1 LLSKNVTFCTFD
13 NRHFRIKLVKNT
25 AFSADSIGGT
35 MKKISIVGAGN
46 TGSTAAH
53 WIAERELADVVLLDV
68 VEGMPQ
74 GKSLDLLEAMPIIGK
89 DAHVVGTNNY
99 EDTKGS
105 DIIIITAGLARKPG
119 MSRDDLLKTN
129 AEIVGKAA
137 TETLKYSPDAFYIVL
152 TNPLDTMAYLTMK
165 KTGLPRERVIGQA
178 GILDSARMRA
188 FVAME
193 TGVSVENINCYVLGG
208 HGDEMVPLTRHSN
221 VAGIPLKEYLP
232 ADKLEAIVNRT
243 RKGGGEI
250 VNLLKTGSAYY
261 APSMA
266 CVQMADAILKDKKL
280 IVPCAAY
287 MNGEYG
293 LNDMYF
299 GVPVVLGA
307 GGMERIVE
315 YKFDA
320 EEKAMFE
327 KSAASVKETHEAL
340 KSLVT
345 L

>member
-1 LLSKNVTFCTFD
+1 
-13 NRHFRIKLVKNT
+13 
-25 AFSADSIGGT
+25 
-35 MKKISIVGAGN
+35 MKKISIIGAGN
-46 TGSTAAH
+46 TGATAAH
-53 WIAERELADVVLLDV
+53 WLAERELADIVLVDV

-74 GKSLDLLEAMPIIGK
+74 GKSLDMTEAMPIIGK
-89 DAHVVGTNNY
+89 DVKVIGTNDY
-99 EDTKGS
+99 ADTKDS
-105 DIIIITAGLARKPG
+105 DIIIITAGVARKPG
-119 MSRDDLLKTN
+119 MSRDDLLKIN

-137 TETLKYSPDAFYIVL
+137 TETLKFSPNAIFIVL

-165 KTGLPRERVIGQA
+165 VTKLPRERVIGQA

-193 TGVSVENINCYVLGG
+193 TGISVENIDCYVLGG

-221 VAGIPLKEYLP
+221 VAGIPLNEYLP

-261 APSMA
+261 APSLA
-266 CVQMADAILKDKKL
+266 CVQMAEAILKDKKL

-287 MNGEYG
+287 MDGEYG

-307 GGMERIVE
+307 KGIERIIE
-315 YKFDA
+315 YKFDDA
-320 EEKAMFE
+320 EKANFE
-327 KSAASVKETHEAL
+327 KSAASVKETYEAL

>member
-1 LLSKNVTFCTFD
+1 VKD
-13 NRHFRIKLVKNT
+13 NGVAAPTKFLEEL
-25 AFSADSIGGT
+25 
-35 MKKISIVGAGN
+35 MKKISIIGAGM

-53 WIAERELADVVLLDV
+53 WIAERELADIVLLDV

-74 GKSLDLLEAMPIIGK
+74 GKGLDLAQAMPIIGK
-89 DAHVVGTNNY
+89 DSNVIGTNDY
-99 EDTKGS
+99 ADTKGS
-105 DIIIITAGLARKPG
+105 DIVIITAGLPRKPG

-129 AEIVGKAA
+129 ADIVGKAA

-193 TGVSVENINCYVLGG
+193 TGVSVENIQCYVLGG

-221 VAGIPLKEYLP
+221 IAGIPLKEYLP

-266 CVQMADAILKDKKL
+266 CVQMAEAILKDKKL

-287 MNGEYG
+287 MDGEYG
-293 LNDMYF
+293 LKDMYF

-307 GGMERIVE
+307 GGMEKIIE
-315 YKFDA
+315 YKFDD

-340 KSLVT
+340 KNLVSL
-345 L
+345 